1 MGSLNCTLHFQ
12 LFELFERIP
21 STHWCTFFYNSR
33 PCETLSSLIIEPS
46 VAFLI
51 NWNQTHWTVLQR
63 CSADGSWVHK
73 DSSEGAAHRLLDLDA
88 VYRLLADIR
97 AKCGGSTLH
106 KVSIP
111 FPAPHPPPSPLTSKT
126 FQHFNIST
134 FQYFNIST
142 FKFLNISAC

>member
-1 MGSLNCTLHFQ
+1 MGHV
-12 LFELFERIP
+12 
-21 STHWCTFFYNSR
+21 FYNSR

-134 FQYFNIST
+134 FQYFNIQIPQHFTLLKTPYFDAHTS
-142 FKFLNISAC
+142 LRNITR